1 MKYSEI
7 IEKYVN
13 GELEPEKAE
22 QVENEIEK
30 HEAIADYIAERDEKE
45 LSELSL
51 GSEAEPEGEAQ
62 DLTKRIKRQMRRAF
76 IKAGLITGA
85 AVLGAV
91 LFIIFALPKLVSKA
105 YYDPS
110 EKVGTD
116 AYENDVTRLAIDVSV
131 YTELFAPEYVR
142 QRATAEAEG
151 YGKYSIYIPQEV
163 SYNGVFR
170 SVTGKI
176 KKNKLTLYDPN
187 VLRMPS
193 ANCFETHRAGVTGA
207 NAYESGWDF
216 DAEEYLEYFR
226 EGQMHAVFVTL
237 EKPMSYDEFSTW
249 CDENDVSPYWC
260 AVCSN
265 GYSPVPYNFGFLS
278 NAAVTRSGLTGKLAE
293 KYKYLTQ
300 GQIIPEKVGETLRYD
315 EQTVKA
321 HIIDMIGYFAENPDG
336 FTTLLGEDGNTEYL
350 KSAMREAAESI
361 EANGFEIYGFM
372 VFADKVEAERLCGMD
387 GVIWLFNGS
396 VQ

>member
-22 QVENEIEK
+22 QVGNEIEK

-51 GSEAEPEGEAQ
+51 GSEEPEAEAQ

-76 IKAGLITGA
+76 IKAGLITGLA
-85 AVLGAV
+85 AVAAM
-91 LFIIFALPKLVSKA
+91 LFVMFALPKLVSKA
-105 YYDPS
+105 YYDPA

-116 AYENDVTRLAIDVSV
+116 DYDREVSRLAVDVSV

-142 QRATAEAEG
+142 EHATAEAEG
-151 YGKYSIYIPQEV
+151 YGKYSIYVPQEV

-170 SVTGKI
+170 SVAGTI

-187 VLRMPS
+187 VLKMPS
-193 ANCFETHRAGVTGA
+193 ANCLETHKAGVTGA
-207 NAYESGWDF
+207 SAYESGWDF

-237 EKPMSYDEFSTW
+237 EKPMSYDEFAAW
-249 CDENDVSPYWC
+249 CGENDVSPYWC
-260 AVCSN
+260 AVCTD

-278 NAAVTRSGLTGKLAE
+278 NAAVSQSGLEGKLAE
-293 KYKYLTQ
+293 KYPNLTQ
-300 GQIIPEKVGETLRYD
+300 GQIIPEKVGDVLRYD
-315 EQTVKA
+315 EQTVRK
-321 HIIDMIGYFAENPDG
+321 HLVDMLNYFAEDPTG
-336 FTTLLGEDGNTEYL
+336 FTVLSGDKDGVEYFAGTL
-350 KSAMREAAESI
+350 REAAASI
-361 EANGFEIYGFM
+361 EADGFEIYGFM
-372 VFADKVEAERLCGMD
+372 VFADKAEAARLCGID
-387 GVIWLFNGS
+387 GVIWLFNRNAE
-396 VQ
+396 